1 MRIKRPNP
9 DKITSKQ
16 FLWNKYNLKL
26 VQNTTV
32 NWNVIL

>member
-9 DKITSKQ
+9 DKITSEQ
-16 FLWNKYNLKL
+16 FLWNKYNSKL
-26 VQNTTV
+26 VQSTTL